1 MAVQPLPLYLP
12 HQPRE
17 TLAIN
22 FSELYTTEGISHR
35 TTELLEALTLARK
48 TVNDSLLPNPILTT
62 PLEDPAP
69 AINDYISLISGMI
82 ADPEGLG
89 AATSSSSSL
98 PPVPDRKDSAQRELV
113 PLSRGVAFTSLR
125 SDFPPIISPSF
136 SNPYR

>member
-1 MAVQPLPLYLP
+1 M
-12 HQPRE
+12 
-17 TLAIN
+17 
-22 FSELYTTEGISHR
+22 
-35 TTELLEALTLARK
+35 LEALTLARK

-69 AINDYISLISGMI
+69 AINDYISLISGMT
-82 ADPEGLG
+82 DPEGLG

-98 PPVPDRKDSAQRELV
+98 PQVPGRKESAQRELV